1 VTSAYISGRKRAD
14 AARLRT
20 FSTERETT
28 VNRDQELVM
37 KVLQVNAGPLKPL
50 VVQGDTMPTGFYKEA
65 RPGPVKVHSM
75 GLEGDARVYAAGDP
89 NRAVLF
95 YQAHYYDYWRTELKR
110 EIPNGMFGENIT
122 FEGWDNEDFCI
133 GDELQIG
140 TVRLRITQS
149 RHPCIKLG
157 ARMGD
162 PGFPIKFLKS
172 LKLGFHCSVLE
183 EGTLAA
189 GDQIKLVYRAASPLH
204 LQDFAIP
211 TALEPNNLA
220 GLERI
225 LACPELIP
233 QLRIRVERLWRKSAG
248 RLDGW
253 REYRPL
259 KIRNISHECED
270 VASFDL
276 ESANGEEL
284 SKFDGGQ
291 FLTIQ
296 LNIPGKQRP
305 VVRTYTIAGRS
316 ESGNGYTLAV
326 KREWHE
332 DGTLGVASSYLLDK
346 TKVGDIINAL
356 PPRGNFT
363 VEPCSRPIALLS
375 AGIGVTPTLAM
386 FEQLK
391 TSPLHRD
398 VYFLHGARRGD
409 QHICGAKVR
418 KIAADWAEAHLF
430 VKYSQPTAVDL
441 DNAEMHG
448 CGHITIEDV
457 ARVLPSLD
465 ADYYI
470 CGPVSFMR
478 DLVRGLVARG
488 VLKERIKYE
497 FFGTGEPLFEEEAV
511 PPGEPIMDAE
521 GKPIVVT
528 FARAGISVPWTDSA
542 PSILVLAERNGIK
555 PAQSC
560 RNGLCEVCVCR
571 LDSGQ
576 VRYNGDII
584 NPPGEGEVMI
594 CCATPTTSVMVDA

>member
-1 VTSAYISGRKRAD
+1 
-14 AARLRT
+14 
-20 FSTERETT
+20 
-28 VNRDQELVM
+28 M

-65 RPGPVKVHSM
+65 KSGPVKVHRM

-95 YQAHYYDYWRTELKR
+95 YQAHYYDYWRKELKR

-157 ARMGD
+157 VRMED
-162 PGFPIKFLKS
+162 RGFPIKFLKS

-189 GDQIKLVYRAASPLH
+189 GDQIKLVYRAAHPLH

-233 QLRIRVERLWRKSAG
+233 QLRIRVERLWRRSAG

-284 SKFDGGQ
+284 PKFDGGQ

-296 LNIPGKQRP
+296 LHIPGEQRP

-316 ESGNGYTLAV
+316 ESGKGYTLAV
-326 KREWHE
+326 KRERRE
-332 DGTLGVASSYLLDK
+332 DGTFGVASSYLLGK

-356 PPRGNFT
+356 PPRGNFI
-363 VEPCSRPIALLS
+363 VEPGSRPIVLLS

-391 TSPLHRD
+391 TSPLHRG

-409 QHICGAKVR
+409 QHIFGAKVR
-418 KIAADWAEAHLF
+418 KIAAGWAEAHLF
-430 VKYSQPTAVDL
+430 VKYSQPTAFDL
-441 DNAEMHG
+441 DNAEMDG
-448 CGHITIEDV
+448 SGHITIEDV
-457 ARVLPSLD
+457 ERVLPSLE

-470 CGPVSFMR
+470 CGPVCFMQ

-497 FFGTGEPLFEEEAV
+497 FFGTGELLFEEESVA
-511 PPGEPIMDAE
+511 PGEPVMDAE
-521 GKPIVVT
+521 GKPIIVT
-528 FARAGISVPWTDSA
+528 FAKAGISVPWTDNA
-542 PSILVLAERNGIK
+542 PNILVLAERNGIR
-555 PAQSC
+555 PPQSC

-576 VRYNGDII
+576 VRYDGDII